1 MHRALSRKLL
11 NIIRSELYRARSG
24 ATMGQIGGNKR
35 RKCTA
40 ARKGGNGGVVSAGCI
55 NMLAIVDNA
64 GVDPSC
70 ARGPREVQCDLG
82 EAGSVVGRHFSTPS
96 L

>member
-1 MHRALSRKLL
+1 
-11 NIIRSELYRARSG
+11 
-24 ATMGQIGGNKR
+24 MGQIGGNKR
-35 RKCTA
+35 RKCAA
-40 ARKGGNGGVVSAGCI
+40 AREKWNAAGSV
-55 NMLAIVDNA
+55 NVLAIVDNA

-82 EAGSVVGRHFSTPS
+82 EAESSRERLVDSQLVGSVSCGAGRGRARRYPA